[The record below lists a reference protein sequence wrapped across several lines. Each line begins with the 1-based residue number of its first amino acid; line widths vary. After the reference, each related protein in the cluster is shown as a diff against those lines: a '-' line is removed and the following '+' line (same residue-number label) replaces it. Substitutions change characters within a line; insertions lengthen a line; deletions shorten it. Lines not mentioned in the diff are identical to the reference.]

1 MRAKLTSAPG
11 ERAALV
17 AAAEEIVREQGR
29 AAATVEAVCV
39 LSGISKAG
47 FRRSFSGR
55 DALLVALH
63 DELAAEAGASM
74 RRAYYRESS
83 WLDGVRAAM
92 TDLLTRFDE
101 NPALAR
107 FVLVDCA
114 IDESA
119 LPSRRAAVI
128 ARFASELERDRP
140 TGEATGGGPPFGTP
154 ALIGAVVAILHGRL
168 MEDPVPPLRPL
179 AGSLTGMIV
188 MPYLG
193 PDAARAE
200 LTREDVAPASAR
212 KAPPPA
218 LRMTTRTLAVL
229 RAIGGHPGMSNAE
242 VARAAGISDPGQ
254 VSKLLARLRS
264 LGLIECDP
272 ASRGRPV
279 GKAWQL
285 SGAGRDVLAR
295 ARRSS

>member
-1 MRAKLTSAPG
+1 MPAAG

-17 AAAEEIVREQGR
+17 AAAEDIVREQGP
-29 AAATVEAVCV
+29 AAVTVESVCAH
-39 LSGISKAG
+39 SGVSKAG

-63 DELAAEAGASM
+63 DELAAQAGASM

-101 NPALAR
+101 EPALAR

-140 TGEATGGGPPFGTP
+140 TGDATGAGPPFGTP

-168 MEDPVPPLRPL
+168 MEDPVPALRPL

-193 PDAARAE
+193 PDAARTE
-200 LTREDVAPASAR
+200 LTREAASTSAR
-212 KAPPPA
+212 KGSPHA

-229 RAIGGHPGMSNAE
+229 RAIGEHPGMSNAE

-264 LGLIECDP
+264 LDLIECDP

-295 ARRSS
+295 ARRGS

>member
-1 MRAKLTSAPG
+1 M
-11 ERAALV
+11 
-17 AAAEEIVREQGR
+17 AAAERNVREQGP
-29 AAATVEAVCV
+29 AAVTVESVCA
-39 LSGISKAG
+39 LSGVSKAA
-47 FRRSFSGR
+47 FHRSFSGR
-55 DALLVALH
+55 DALLVAVH
-63 DELAAEAGASM
+63 DELAAQAGASM

-83 WLDGVRAAM
+83 WPDGVRAAM

-101 NPALAR
+101 EPALAR

-119 LPSRRAAVI
+119 LPLRRAAVI
-128 ARFASELERDRP
+128 ARFAKELERDRP
-140 TGEATGGGPPFGTP
+140 RGQETGGGPPFGTP

-200 LTREDVAPASAR
+200 LTRAERTSRSKPKGWA
-212 KAPPPA
+212 PA

-229 RAIGGHPGMSNAE
+229 RAIGERPGISNAE
-242 VARAAGISDPGQ
+242 VARATGISDPGQ
-254 VSKLLARLRS
+254 ISKLLARLRS
-264 LGLIECDP
+264 LGLIACDP

-285 SGAGRDVLAR
+285 SGAGRDVLSR
-295 ARRSS
+295 ARRSI